1 MLLLNKNDMEK
12 IFSMREAIEA
22 CKLAFQTYSTGG
34 SVVPPRTNIE
44 VSKYKGATLFM
55 PGYVESM
62 DFAGIKIV
70 SVFPENAALGKPTV
84 PATMVLVDSTTGE
97 VCCVLDGTYLTKLR
111 TGAAAGAATD
121 IMACPNAEI
130 GALIGIGGQALSQL
144 DAMLTTRELK
154 EVRIYNRNLNKLET
168 FINEAKAVLKYSN
181 TVLIP
186 VTSSEEAIF
195 NADIITTV
203 TTSIKPVLNGN
214 KVKKGAHVNAVGS
227 FMPHMQELDDNV
239 IKRADK
245 IFVDSLD
252 AVLAESGDFIIP
264 LKNGSINKEKIN
276 GELGQVIAGTIKGRE
291 FKEEI
296 TLFKTVGIAVQ
307 DVVTAFKIYQKAHIN
322 NIGYKYNFN

>member
-34 SVVPPRTNIE
+34 SVVPLRTNIE

-55 PGYVESM
+55 PGYVETM

-97 VCCVLDGTYLTKLR
+97 VCCILDGTYLTKLR

-186 VTSSEEAIF
+186 VTSSDEAIF

-307 DVVTAFKIYQKAHIN
+307 DVVTAFKIYQKANIN

>member
-34 SVVPPRTNIE
+34 SVVPLRTNIE

-97 VCCVLDGTYLTKLR
+97 VCCILDGTYLTKLR

-186 VTSSEEAIF
+186 VTSSDEAIF

-307 DVVTAFKIYQKAHIN
+307 DVVTAFKIYQKANIN

>member
-34 SVVPPRTNIE
+34 SVVPLRTNIE
-44 VSKYKGATLFM
+44 VSKFKGATLFM

-70 SVFPENAALGKPTV
+70 SVFPGNAALGKPTV

-121 IMACPNAEI
+121 ILACPNAEI

-144 DAMLTTRELK
+144 DAMLATRELK

-186 VTSSEEAIF
+186 VTSSDEAIF

-264 LKNGSINKEKIN
+264 LKNGTINKEKIN
-276 GELGQVIAGTIKGRE
+276 GELGQVIAGSIKGRE

-307 DVVTAFKIYQKAHIN
+307 DVVTAFKIYQKANIN